1 MTDRVRDDE
10 VIYRRV
16 PARPQ
21 WCIPCDP
28 VQVTIDALSPL
39 KSREGRPGDVDGL
52 SVTRAKSD
60 ENPSFATPAAVASA
74 GLRGHLG
81 R

>member
-21 WCIPCDP
+21 WCIPGNP
-28 VQVTIDALSPL
+28 VQITIDAFSPQ
-39 KSREGRPGDVDGL
+39 KTKKDRPGDVDGL
-52 SVTRAKSD
+52 SVTRAKSV
-60 ENPSFATPAAVASA
+60 ENSSFATQKGELINADYTP
-74 GLRGHLG
+74 H
-81 R
+81 